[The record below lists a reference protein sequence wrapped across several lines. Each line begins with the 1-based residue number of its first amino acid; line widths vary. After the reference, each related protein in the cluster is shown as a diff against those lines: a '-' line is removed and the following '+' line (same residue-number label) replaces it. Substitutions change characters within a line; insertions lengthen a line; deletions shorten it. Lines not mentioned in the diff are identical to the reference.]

1 MQDPFD
7 LTTIIFALLALF
19 VVWKLRSVLGSKDGF
34 DQKSDA
40 PPPAQNPQNSKA
52 PDQASNVVRLPGRA
66 ATNANAGPDWSGFA
80 EPGSPTMLGLEQIR
94 AVDKRFE
101 PAAFLDGARAAHEMI
116 LQSFAT
122 GDLKTLKSLL
132 NDSLFSSFSGAITAR
147 DAKGEKLETTLIS
160 QEKSNF
166 ESAQLSGNEARVTVR
181 FRTKMITV
189 TRDKAG
195 TIIDGNAEEIAD
207 VQDVWSFARDLTARD
222 PNWKLVA
229 TLEA

>member
-34 DQKSDA
+34 DQKSDM
-40 PPPAQNPQNSKA
+40 PPAAQTPQTPKTA
-52 PDQASNVVRLPGRA
+52 EQGSNVVRLPGRA
-66 ATNANAGPDWSGFA
+66 ATNANAGPDWSAFA
-80 EPGSPTMLGLEQIR
+80 EPGSPIMQGLEQIK
-94 AVDKRFE
+94 AVDRRFE

-116 LQSFAT
+116 LQSFAA

-132 NDSLFSSFSGAITAR
+132 NDSLYSSFSGAIAAR
-147 DAKGEKLETTLIS
+147 DSKGEKLETTLIS

-166 ESAQLSGNEARVTVR
+166 ESAQLSGNEARITVR

-195 TIIDGNAEEIAD
+195 TIIDGNAEEIVD

>member
-1 MQDPFD
+1 M
-7 LTTIIFALLALF
+7 
-19 VVWKLRSVLGSKDGF
+19 
-34 DQKSDA
+34 
-40 PPPAQNPQNSKA
+40 
-52 PDQASNVVRLPGRA
+52 
-66 ATNANAGPDWSGFA
+66 
-80 EPGSPTMLGLEQIR
+80 
-94 AVDKRFE
+94 
-101 PAAFLDGARAAHEMI
+101 DGARAAHEMI
-116 LQSFAT
+116 LQSFAA
-122 GDLKTLKSLL
+122 GDLKTLESLL
-132 NDSLFSSFSGAITAR
+132 NDALYSSFSGAIAAR
-147 DAKGEKLETTLIS
+147 DLKGEKLETTLIS

-166 ESAQLSGNEARVTVR
+166 ESAQLSGNEARITVR